1 MTEIDPQLLRELD
14 ADRPATA
21 PGLLSNVEKDRHIE
35 RAFVGVY
42 RWYLSRS
49 QKTRNWNPGAVA
61 GRSASSSRSSCGS
74 ISVMGGFQWLWLVS

>member
-35 RAFVGVY
+35 RAFVGMY
-42 RWYLSRS
+42 RWYLS
-49 QKTRNWNPGAVA
+49 
-61 GRSASSSRSSCGS
+61 
-74 ISVMGGFQWLWLVS
+74 